1 MNKIIKAVLHVAFS
15 PLREMLRPQLV
26 PTRNEIW
33 RYGI

>member
-1 MNKIIKAVLHVAFS
+1 MKSLVKIMLRAAFA
-15 PLREMLRPQLV
+15 PVREMLRPQLV